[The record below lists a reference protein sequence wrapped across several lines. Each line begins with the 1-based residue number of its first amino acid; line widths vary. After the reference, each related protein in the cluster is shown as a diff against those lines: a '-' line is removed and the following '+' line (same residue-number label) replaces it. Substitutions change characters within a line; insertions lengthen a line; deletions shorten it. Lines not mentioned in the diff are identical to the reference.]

1 MNIDRNNNKYFQ
13 QALKIIEAYIDQ
25 IDVDIKEFIYTMFI
39 NGSLND
45 EELANV
51 MYVFEE
57 SDILPEMNEFLKYVK
72 EEKGQE
78 FIQGNIK
85 YLYLRVEK
93 LKDIYDE

>member
-1 MNIDRNNNKYFQ
+1 MSQRENNKYFQ
-13 QALKIIEAYIDQ
+13 HALKIIETYINQ
-25 IDVDIKEFIYTMFI
+25 IDVDIKEFIYNMFI

-85 YLYLRVEK
+85 YLYLRVEN